1 MKNTGQLFTVFCR
14 FFQVK
19 GNMSA
24 LAYNLSLIHLF
35 SYNFAVNLIFIY
47 TRYSV
52 SLLIAK
58 DNKEQNENFSKADIS
73 PSCLA
78 LLITHMNYS
87 PSIFNSICFTP

>member
-1 MKNTGQLFTVFCR
+1 MRNTGQLFRVFCR
-14 FFQVK
+14 LFQVK
-19 GNMSA
+19 GNVSA
-24 LAYNLSLIHLF
+24 LAYNLSLICLF

-58 DNKEQNENFSKADIS
+58 DNEEQNENFSKADIS

-78 LLITHMNYS
+78 LLIAHMNYS
-87 PSIFNSICFTP
+87 PSIFNSIRYTS